1 MIYDGLK
8 EIGRYR
14 GLNDN
19 LDTLID
25 WLSEHDVAELALGKT
40 VIDGDKVFANTMESS
55 TKPLEE
61 GRFEFHRHYAD
72 VQVDLEG
79 AERFCTT
86 PGAIDITVPY
96 DEASDKGYGLAAEG
110 NDDVLTGTL
119 DHGRFVVYVP
129 GEPHMCNIVI
139 PGEEVGP
146 LKKICFKVLWD

>member
-1 MIYDGLK
+1 MFYDGLK

-14 GLNDN
+14 GLKDT

-25 WLSEHDVAELALGKT
+25 WLAENDPAELPLGKT

-61 GRFEFHRHYAD
+61 GRFEFHHHYAD

-79 AERFCTT
+79 AERFCVT
-86 PGAIDITVPY
+86 PGSIDITVPY
-96 DEASDKGYGLAAEG
+96 DADSDKGYGLASEG

-139 PGEEVGP
+139 PGQEVGP